1 MASDGLQEEKQLTN
15 EDSYPKPT
23 KSKCFMRVVAL
34 EGTQVLLC
42 PGVSRGGEWPQPQ
55 GLSLLI
61 KVGSCSS

>member
-1 MASDGLQEEKQLTN
+1 
-15 EDSYPKPT
+15 
-23 KSKCFMRVVAL
+23 MRVVAL